1 MAGRPEEPSTTALRL
16 RSIVV
21 LLPAL
26 LCAGAFGQRPTV
38 RLELIPPSPVT
49 DRITLDM
56 RGAVENDSDVGLQY
70 SVALYLDGESRD
82 ARVYFQKLNVA
93 AHASAGVSFRRSTA
107 NWAGWHR
114 ILLIASWPGGQVRT
128 ERTLQVLHSDARS
141 TRRIDGAW
149 VGIAHWS
156 EEEGRYWNRD
166 LRRLTEAD
174 WRQQI
179 LGMHALGMDAV
190 VIQETF
196 RNQAYYGRNDIATA
210 GYHGLAYY
218 PSNLF
223 PGRAE
228 IRAHDPIEAILSEA
242 DQLQMHVF
250 LGVGMYAWFD
260 FSPASLAW
268 HKKVAAELWQRYG
281 RHPSFYGWYVSEE
294 VYGSLVPD
302 QGELAKEQYRREIV
316 GFFREFQG
324 YVRTLAPEKPVML
337 APNAFGL
344 IESKDVWPRVL
355 RYLDIVCPFGF
366 QRMPPGDLSG
376 EEAAELWQAIADQA
390 GAHLWMDMEAFDFQG
405 KALVPRPIGGLV
417 QDLRR
422 FPNFEKILC
431 YQYPG
436 MFNAPDA
443 RIKPGGP
450 PTVVLYRDYQR
461 YVENW
466 SRAEKDSSGK
476 PH

>member
-1 MAGRPEEPSTTALRL
+1 MKALACRLQLMVFVLVTLVCGRTCAQSATT
-16 RSIVV
+16 
-21 LLPAL
+21 
-26 LCAGAFGQRPTV
+26 

-49 DRITLDM
+49 DRIVLDI
-56 RGAVENDSDVGLQY
+56 RGAVENDSDRDRQY
-70 SVALYLDGESRD
+70 AVALYLDEVSQNSC
-82 ARVYFQKLNVA
+82 VSSQKLKVA
-93 AHASAGVSFRRSTA
+93 AHASAGIALRRSTA
-107 NWAGWHR
+107 NWAGRHR
-114 ILLIASWPGGQVRT
+114 VILVASWPGGEART
-128 ERTLQVLHSDARS
+128 ERRLEVLHSDVRS
-141 TRRIDGAW
+141 IRRIDGAW

-166 LRRLTEAD
+166 LRRLTEED

-179 LGMHALGMDAV
+179 SGMHALGMDTV

-218 PSNLF
+218 PSALYS
-223 PGRAE
+223 GRAN

-242 DQLQMHVF
+242 DRLQMHVF

-294 VYGSLVPD
+294 VYGSLIPD
-302 QGELAKEQYRREIV
+302 EGDKAEYRREIV
-316 GFFREFQG
+316 DFFRQFQG

-344 IESKDVWPRVL
+344 KESKDVWPEVL

-366 QRMPPGDLSG
+366 QRMPKGDLSG
-376 EEAAELWQAIADQA
+376 EEAARLWQAMSDGAA
-390 GAHLWMDMEAFDFQG
+390 AHLWMDMEAFDFQG
-405 KALVPRPIGGLV
+405 KALVPRAIGGLIG
-417 QDLRR
+417 DLRR
-422 FPNFEKILC
+422 YPNFEKILC

-443 RIKPGGP
+443 RIKPGGA
-450 PTVVLYRDYQR
+450 PTVVLYQNYLR
-461 YVENW
+461 YVEKWRRSEGNEDDE
-466 SRAEKDSSGK
+466 SN
-476 PH
+476 